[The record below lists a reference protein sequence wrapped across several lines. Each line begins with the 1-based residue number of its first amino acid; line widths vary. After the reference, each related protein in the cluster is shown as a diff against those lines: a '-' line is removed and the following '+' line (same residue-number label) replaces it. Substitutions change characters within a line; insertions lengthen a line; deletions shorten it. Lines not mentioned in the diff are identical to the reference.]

1 MGTHPIF
8 ESDFD
13 CLTESPNK
21 KCQKLHKPVH
31 VVNSTKNFLPVSL
44 PTEKV
49 AVKKSMRNFN
59 NALQTTLPRE
69 RNNSLTPPCG
79 QLSIP
84 VLSRFSIC
92 NYHNSLPNKLFRVS
106 VQFMFYFFFSCNN
119 T

>member
-8 ESDFD
+8 ESDFR
-13 CLTESPNK
+13 LSNRKPK

-84 VLSRFSIC
+84 VLSLFSIC
-92 NYHNSLPNKLFRVS
+92 NYHNFCPINYFVSLSKK
-106 VQFMFYFFFSCNN
+106 
-119 T
+119 

>member
-13 CLTESPNK
+13 CLTESPKNAR
-21 KCQKLHKPVH
+21 
-31 VVNSTKNFLPVSL
+31 NYTKNFLPVSL

-84 VLSRFSIC
+84 VLSLFSIC
-92 NYHNSLPNKLFRVS
+92 NYHNSLPNKLFRISEKKKKKKKKVPALIPLL
-106 VQFMFYFFFSCNN
+106 
-119 T
+119 